1 MTTGFEKYRL
11 CGGVTKPPYSTVLL
25 SLWVAQKAS

>member
-11 CGGVTKPPYSTVLL
+11 CGGVRKPPYSTVYGSRGLR
-25 SLWVAQKAS
+25 